1 MRLFLFLVCLLY
13 VFTRLEARHKIP
25 NPNSLFNME
34 SAGRGEV
41 KTQWDEL
48 LATDADAAL
57 KKIQQERPGLK
68 VVKVK
73 KGSMVTMDFSLERV
87 RVYYDPESG
96 QVSSI
101 PTVG

>member
-1 MRLFLFLVCLLY
+1 MRLFLFLVCFFY
-13 VFTRLEARHKIP
+13 IFTLLEARHKHP
-25 NPNSLFNME
+25 GSLFNNME
-34 SAGRGEV
+34 SGRGEV

-48 LATDADAAL
+48 LATDVDAAL
-57 KKIQQERPGLK
+57 LKIQQERPGLK

-73 KGSMVTMDFSLERV
+73 QGSMVTMDFSLERV